1 MARRITVGV
10 PDDGPYALGLDA
22 AGDVWASLVYS
33 GRLARVRGAEVA
45 VHDLDAPGSRPSR
58 FATTPDGSLWCTR
71 TGDHRVDR
79 LVDGTWHG
87 VDVGAGTG
95 PYDVTAGP
103 DGAAWFTAIEA
114 EAVGRIDPT
123 TEEVTLHPLPVAGM
137 PAMITTGP
145 DGALWCTL
153 NRVGAL
159 ARLDPASGGIA
170 LTPLPDD
177 GCGPV
182 GIAADADGL
191 WFVEI
196 LAGRVG
202 RLDLDGRLTE
212 HDLPDRAA
220 KPHDVIATAGGCVVS
235 LWGASGLVRL
245 DDDGTVTAL
254 AGLGP
259 DDHPHGLLLRHGEL
273 WVACGSAAVVVL
285 NPNRPIAEAE
295 SDLSRWSP

>member
-1 MARRITVGV
+1 MARRIAVGV

-33 GRLARVRGAEVA
+33 GRLARLRGDEVT
-45 VHDLDAPGSRPSR
+45 VHDLDAPTSRPSR
-58 FATTPDGSLWCTR
+58 FTTTPDGSLWCTR

-87 VDVGAGTG
+87 VDTGAGTG
-95 PYDVTAGP
+95 PYGVTAGP

-137 PAMITTGP
+137 PAMITAGP
-145 DGALWCTL
+145 DGAVWCTL

-159 ARLDPASGGIA
+159 ARLDPASGEVE
-170 LTPLPDD
+170 LTHLPDD

-182 GIAADADGL
+182 GIAADAGGL

-212 HDLPDRAA
+212 HDLPDREA
-220 KPHDVIATAGGCVVS
+220 KPHDVVAAADGCVVS
-235 LWGASGLVRL
+235 LWGSSGLAHL
-245 DDDGTVTAL
+245 TGTGTVRAL
-254 AGLGP
+254 DGLAP
-259 DDHPHGLLLRHGEL
+259 DDHPHGLLVRDDEL
-273 WVACGSAAVVVL
+273 WVACDSGAVVVL
-285 NPNRPIAEAE
+285 NPN
-295 SDLSRWSP
+295 

>member
-1 MARRITVGV
+1 MGRRIAVGV
-10 PDDGPYALGLDA
+10 PDDGPYALGLDPT
-22 AGDVWASLVYS
+22 GGVWASLVYS
-33 GRLARVRGAEVA
+33 GRLARVGPDDEVT

-58 FATTPDGSLWCTR
+58 FAATPDGSLWCTR
-71 TGDHRVDR
+71 TGDHRVER
-79 LVDGTWHG
+79 LVEGTWHG
-87 VDVGAGTG
+87 VDTGAGTG

-114 EAVGRIDPT
+114 EAVGRIDPA
-123 TEEVTLHPLPVAGM
+123 TEEVTLHPLPIAGM

-159 ARLDPASGGIA
+159 ARLDPASGFA
-170 LTPLPDD
+170 LTHLPDA

-182 GIAADADGL
+182 GIAADGDGL

-212 HDLPDRAA
+212 HDLPDRGA
-220 KPHDVIATAGGCVVS
+220 KPHDVVAVAGGCVAS
-235 LWGASGLVRL
+235 LWGASGLARVTSDGSVHAL
-245 DDDGTVTAL
+245 DGFE
-254 AGLGP
+254 P
-259 DDHPHGLLLRHGEL
+259 DDHPHGLLGRGDDL
-273 WVACGSAAVVVL
+273 WVACDSGAVLVL
-285 NPNRPIAEAE
+285 NPY
-295 SDLSRWSP
+295 